1 MLNCKEISELSSRS
15 LDSRLP
21 WNERMQ
27 MKLHLMMCK
36 ACKQYLKQLKFLR
49 KSTKALDFHFQDI
62 ALSNDA
68 RFRISEHLKSAQ
80 E

>member
-1 MLNCKEISELSSRS
+1 MLNCKQVSELSSRS
-15 LDSRLP
+15 MDSRLP
-21 WNERMQ
+21 WGKRMQ

-36 ACKQYLKQLKFLR
+36 ACQQYLEQLKFIQ
-49 KSTKALDFHFQDI
+49 KSAKAMDFHYQNA

-68 RFRISEHLKSAQ
+68 RIRILGRFKKTQ